1 VTGPAA
7 LARGAGHLRF
17 GLLGLGLGFTLS
29 EAGFSDYGELHRMF
43 VFADLRLL
51 LAFAG
56 AVAAAMAGFA
66 LLCRRDAVPRRPFH
80 RGTVPGAVLFGA
92 GWALCGACPAIALV
106 QIGEGRVAAVAIA
119 AGMLAGVWAC
129 QRVRRRWVW
138 DSGSCV

>member
-1 VTGPAA
+1 VTWPAA
-7 LARGAGHLRF
+7 ARHADHPRF
-17 GLLGLGLGFTLS
+17 GLVGLGLGFTLS

-66 LLCRRDAVPRRPFH
+66 LLCRRDAVPPRPVH
-80 RGTVPGAVLFGA
+80 PGTVPGAVLFGA

-106 QIGEGRVAAVAIA
+106 QIGEGRLAALAIA
-119 AGMLAGVWAC
+119 TGMLAGIWAC
-129 QRVRRRWVW
+129 QRLRRRWAW
-138 DSGSCV
+138 DTGSCA